1 MRSDGLILFS
11 PKRTSAMK
19 PHLPALLCALACL
32 PAFAAPQEQTA
43 SAECRA
49 VMRDAVLLKSA
60 ETFCFKETMAAT
72 GGLGKLADIYKRLD
86 APMKACEKK
95 YGRPS
100 PQSVIVRSIP
110 GLADLLGMV
119 WTADL
124 NAPTAP
130 LHAKAETYCAAQ
142 NAEIVRVVGKYK

>member
-1 MRSDGLILFS
+1 MRSDGLILFF

-19 PHLPALLCALACL
+19 PRLPALLCALACL
-32 PAFAAPQEQTA
+32 PAFA
-43 SAECRA
+43 SAMSDECRA

-72 GGLGKLADIYKRLD
+72 GGLGKLADIYTRLD